1 MATASEL
8 DKTKRGTKRVCPEC
22 ATRFYD
28 LLRESIACPACGVVY
43 TAAHQVVET
52 AAAASPPV
60 AKTGWRSK
68 PYPRPEPVHVKHPTS
83 ETPVEAEDEAVDESL
98 QEVEDP
104 ASDNDAILEHE
115 ADEEEDLSELVDH
128 EDKDPKEH

>member
-1 MATASEL
+1 MATAAEL
-8 DKTKRGTKRVCPEC
+8 DKAKRGTKRVCPEC

-28 LLRESIACPACGVVY
+28 LLREAIACPACGAVY
-43 TAAHQVVET
+43 TAAHQAVET
-52 AAAASPPV
+52 VAPLSPPV

-68 PYPRPEPVHVKHPTS
+68 PHPHSEPVHVKHSTS
-83 ETPVEAEDEAVDESL
+83 ETPVEVEEEADESL
-98 QEVEDP
+98 EVEDP

-115 ADEEEDLSELVDH
+115 ADVAEDLSELVDH

>member
-22 ATRFYD
+22 ETRFYD
-28 LLRESIACPACGVVY
+28 LLRQSIACPACGVLY
-43 TAAHQVVET
+43 TAAHQAVDT
-52 AAAASPPV
+52 AAAVSPPV

-83 ETPVEAEDEAVDESL
+83 ETPVEVEEEAVDETL
-98 QEVEDP
+98 EVEDP

-115 ADEEEDLSELVDH
+115 ADEAEDLSELVDH